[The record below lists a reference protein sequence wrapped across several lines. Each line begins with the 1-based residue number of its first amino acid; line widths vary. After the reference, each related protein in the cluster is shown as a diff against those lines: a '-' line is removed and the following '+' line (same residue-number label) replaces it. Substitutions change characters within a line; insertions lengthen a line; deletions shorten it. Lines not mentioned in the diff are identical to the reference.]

1 MQANNFGFFSARGVG
16 RVVVEVF
23 VICVLAVSGLTW
35 GGSDV
40 GGKIKVDPRS
50 PINPE
55 NLEGLE
61 MLRLDISPKFTRLI
75 SYYCGSYS
83 YDAAWAGYIGGQ
95 YVCMIYKANGNE
107 FWLIKGDL
115 FIPLST
121 DIIFLSLKVGEH
133 RFIYFSCDEDVLRC
147 ANPLAMPPTSGLD
160 ITGDDDLVIETVVAE
175 SADVEPEG
183 ISRLRSRIS
192 SMPNLSWFAKL
203 CYVTDT
209 LSYSDNCEDK
219 HASPK
224 NFAIRIADLDT
235 RNSFTL
241 TRYWDSTDRSDPAG
255 FGSTVYLRDI
265 GTTSPVEVS
274 CDISEAG
281 FSTSYLEGYHIY
293 SCLGHTLKFEGNFVV
308 LGSDA
313 NAAAS
318 GGIITPLPKPKVRV
332 IAMEVTQGLQNW
344 ENTVTLVKDRRTAV
358 RVFMETN
365 AIPRKIT
372 ATLEGTK
379 IRGSVRTNFTGEP
392 PVNRFQ
398 KVEVRPNIVEHR
410 KNIDSS
416 LNFILPDIWTNIR
429 EDEKLELRLVFD
441 EDNIECNDLC
451 TTQVNFTEVTS
462 ELKFVMIPLKVK
474 NKNKYKSESEA
485 HPGMLKEQF
494 LRLMSILPL
503 PNSEYIT
510 LDKVP
515 KKTHEAQFRLFPIVN
530 RKNAVI
536 YYTDILEAFQADGP
550 GNFLYLGVLPGEQC
564 VHESIYADNPNRFDE
579 DEKCPGKGDKEEMPP
594 GGIVSRIPK
603 NSQRPGGA
611 ASWYT
616 GGDYDGLGLRSITG
630 YRRNSGGHEV
640 GHLLGQEHPIR
651 DRSEK
656 NEKGFYDGT
665 CGEHSSA
672 TEIYPYYEY
681 KKVGKK
687 EGENVYNWLPTLGP
701 LGDARTEIWGLD
713 IRYIKSWNYNFK
725 NLSTISPYE
734 ALSIMSYCYLSSPG
748 YHQGRWMDVHHH
760 EKIIQY
766 LKSLDGR
773 YLTSADAVTSD
784 LFSGSVIFSSN
795 GEVLGAELDSVFS
808 RPRRSLPTEE
818 NGFNLELRDLS
829 GSVIRNIPFGARIHP
844 HGNRLEGTVS
854 VNFSIIVPSPPRYD
868 SIAVTKDGIEIEV
881 FERSFNSPVLSVIGP
896 PPNEFYNHND
906 IINIDWESSDADGDD
921 LLYRVYYSTDGGV
934 NYQILSLDTEETSMS
949 IRAGLLAG
957 SDNARIGVSVS
968 DGTRSTFAETP
979 IFSVAG
985 NVPEVSI
992 ESPDSGSVISSEQ
1005 VIVLDAFGYDRED
1018 GYLGSSA
1025 FSWRS
1030 SLDGNLGQGQLL
1042 VVAASDLSFGE
1053 HVITATATDSDQM
1066 TASASATLTVNARN
1080 TAPLA
1085 VDDAASAA
1093 FGKAV
1098 QIDVLAN
1105 DIDLENDTDLNTLAI
1120 YEQPALGTAKIITSP
1135 NGRPVVEYI
1144 SSNQG
1149 TDVFSYEIC
1158 DYGDRCDTAQI
1169 TVAVVV
1175 EDCTITG
1182 TDGDDILRGTSGDDV
1197 ICGLGGDDS
1206 IDGRSGNDTIYGGPG
1221 DDTIYARA
1229 GDDIVHGGLG
1239 NDLILG
1245 HRGDD
1250 IIYGSLG
1257 DDIAYGGEGNDW
1269 IIGGEGDDELYGE
1282 ADDDRLEGNDGDD
1295 KIHGGRGDDI
1305 IWGDQGNDTIR
1316 GNTGKDTITPGPG
1329 ENTILGTTPDD
1340 TIY

>member
-1 MQANNFGFFSARGVG
+1 MR
-16 RVVVEVF
+16 
-23 VICVLAVSGLTW
+23 
-35 GGSDV
+35 
-40 GGKIKVDPRS
+40 
-50 PINPE
+50 
-55 NLEGLE
+55 
-61 MLRLDISPKFTRLI
+61 RLDLSSRFARWN
-75 SYYCGSYS
+75 SYYCGTSS
-83 YDAAWAGYIGGQ
+83 YDAAWIGFVGGRN
-95 YVCMIYKANGNE
+95 VCMTYMAQDNE
-107 FWLIKGDL
+107 FWLVKGDL

-121 DIIFLSLKVGEH
+121 DIIFLHLSAGETE
-133 RFIYFSCDEDVLRC
+133 FIFFGCDEGALVC
-147 ANPLAMPPTSGLD
+147 SNPAIMPPASGLD
-160 ITGDDDLVIETVVAE
+160 INGRDNLVIETVSTEDA
-175 SADVEPEG
+175 SVEPEG
-183 ISRLRSRIS
+183 VEKLKERVARLSDS
-192 SMPNLSWFAKL
+192 PWFAKL

-209 LSYSDNCEDK
+209 LTYSDNCQDEN
-219 HASPK
+219 APPV
-224 NFAIRIADLDT
+224 NFAVRKADLDT

-241 TRYWDSTDRSDPAG
+241 TWYWDSSDSNGPRNFPA
-255 FGSTVYLRDI
+255 SVYFRDI
-265 GTTSPVEVS
+265 ETTSPVKVT
-274 CDISEAG
+274 CAISEAG
-281 FSTSYLEGYHIY
+281 WITAGEGYQTY
-293 SCLGHTLKFEGNFVV
+293 TCTGHTLEFEGNFIVI
-308 LGSDA
+308 GSDET
-313 NAAAS
+313 AAAS
-318 GGIITPLPKPKVRV
+318 GGTILSLPKPEVHV
-332 IAMEVTQGLQNW
+332 VAMEVTQGVQNW
-344 ENTVTLVKDRRTAV
+344 KNTVTLVKDRRTAV

-365 AIPRKIT
+365 LLPRKIT
-372 ATLEGTK
+372 ATLEGSK
-379 IRGSVRTNFTGEP
+379 LRGSVRTDFAGEI
-392 PVNRFQ
+392 PVNRFR
-398 KVEVRPNIVEHR
+398 KVEVRPNVVEYR
-410 KNIDSS
+410 EDIDSS
-416 LNFILPDIWTNIR
+416 LNFILPDEWTDIR

-441 EDNIECNDLC
+441 ENNIECNDLC
-451 TTQVNFTEVTS
+451 KMEVNFTEVTS

-474 NKNKYKSESEA
+474 NKNKSESGA

-515 KKTHEAQFRLFPIVN
+515 KKTHEAQLRLFPIIG

-579 DEKCPGKGDKEEMPP
+579 DEKCPGKEDEEEMPP

-630 YRRNSGGHEV
+630 YKRNSGGHEV

-651 DRSEK
+651 IRNTK

-672 TEIYPYYEY
+672 TETYPYYEY
-681 KKVGKK
+681 KKVG
-687 EGENVYNWLPTLGP
+687 ENVYKWLPTLGP

-713 IRYIKSWNYNFK
+713 IRYIKSWNVNFK
-725 NLSTISPYE
+725 NLATISPHE
-734 ALSIMSYCYLSSPG
+734 IFSIMSYCNHDAPG
-748 YHQGRWMDVHHH
+748 HNQGRWMDVYHH
-760 EKIIQY
+760 ERIIEY
-766 LKSLDGR
+766 LQSLDGK
-773 YLTSADAVTSD
+773 YLASADAVTSD
-784 LFSGSVIFSSN
+784 LFSGSVIFSPN
-795 GEVLGAELDSVFS
+795 GEVLGAELDSVLS
-808 RPRRSLPTEE
+808 RPRHSLPAEE
-818 NGFNLELRDLS
+818 SGFNLELRDLS
-829 GSVIRNIPFGARIHP
+829 GSAIQNIPFGARFHP
-844 HGNRLEGTVS
+844 HGNGLEDTVS
-854 VNFSIIVPSPPRYD
+854 VNFSIIVPNPPRYD

-881 FERSFNSPVLSVIGP
+881 FERSMNSPVLSIAGLS
-896 PPNEFYNHND
+896 PNEFYNHDD
-906 IINIDWESSDADGDD
+906 IINIGWAGDDADGDD
-921 LLYRVYYSTDGGV
+921 LLYRVYYSTDGGA
-934 NYQILSLDTEETSMS
+934 NYHVLLLDTEETSMS
-949 IRAGLLAG
+949 IQAGLLAG

-968 DGTRSTFAETP
+968 DGTRSTFVETP
-979 IFSVAG
+979 IFSVTG

-992 ESPDSGSVISSEQ
+992 ESPASGSVISSEQ

-1025 FSWRS
+1025 FSWHS
-1030 SLDGNLGQGQLL
+1030 NIDGNLGAGSL
-1042 VVAASDLSFGE
+1042 VVVPASDLSIGE

-1066 TASASATLTVNARN
+1066 TTSASVVLTINTHN
-1080 TAPLA
+1080 TAPDAIDDTALA
-1085 VDDAASAA
+1085 V
-1093 FGKAV
+1093 FGRTV
-1098 QIDVLAN
+1098 QIDVFVN
-1105 DIDLENDTDLNTLAI
+1105 DIDLENDTDLDTLVI
-1120 YEQPALGTAKIITSP
+1120 YEQPGFGEAKIVISP
-1135 NGRPVVEYI
+1135 RGRPVVEYVA
-1144 SSNQG
+1144 SNQG

-1169 TVAVVV
+1169 TVTVVV

-1229 GDDIVHGGLG
+1229 GNDIAYGGLG

-1257 DDIAYGGEGNDW
+1257 DDIAYGGEGNDR
-1269 IIGGEGDDELYGE
+1269 IIGGKGNDELYGE

-1316 GNTGKDTITPGPG
+1316 GNTGQDTITPGPG

>member
-1 MQANNFGFFSARGVG
+1 MQTTNFGISARGAGRAAVG
-16 RVVVEVF
+16 VF
-23 VICVLAVSGLTW
+23 VICMLIISGLFW
-35 GGSDV
+35 GGTGAS
-40 GGKIKVDPRS
+40 GKIKVDPRS
-50 PINPE
+50 PIAPE
-55 NLEGLE
+55 SLEGLE
-61 MLRLDISPKFTRLI
+61 MWRLDLSSRFARWN
-75 SYYCGSYS
+75 SYYCGTSS
-83 YDAAWAGYIGGQ
+83 YDAAWIGFVGGRD
-95 YVCMIYKANGNE
+95 VCMTYKAQDNE
-107 FWLIKGDL
+107 FWLVKGDL

-121 DIIFLSLKVGEH
+121 DIIFLHLSAGETD
-133 RFIYFSCDEDVLRC
+133 FIFLGCDEGALVC
-147 ANPLAMPPTSGLD
+147 SNPAIMPPVSGLD
-160 ITGDDDLVIETVVAE
+160 INGRDNLVIETVSTEDA
-175 SADVEPEG
+175 SVEPEG
-183 ISRLRSRIS
+183 ISRLRSRVTS
-192 SMPNLSWFAKL
+192 LPNSSWFTKL
-203 CYVTDT
+203 CYVSDT
-209 LSYSDNCEDK
+209 LRYSDNCEDEN
-219 HASPK
+219 APPM
-224 NFAIRIADLDT
+224 NFAIEKIDLDT
-235 RNSFTL
+235 RSIHYLTWYWNS
-241 TRYWDSTDRSDPAG
+241 SDRHDPSS
-255 FGSTVYLRDI
+255 FLSSVYLRDI
-265 GTTSPVEVS
+265 GSTKPDEVS
-274 CDISEAG
+274 CSISESG
-281 FSTSYLEGYHIY
+281 WITVTEGYHRY
-293 SCLGHTLKFEGNFVV
+293 VCTGHTLEFEGNFIVI
-308 LGSDA
+308 GSDET
-313 NAAAS
+313 AAAS
-318 GGIITPLPKPKVRV
+318 GGTILSLPKPEVHV
-332 IAMEVTQGLQNW
+332 VAMEVTQGVQNW
-344 ENTVTLVKDRRTAV
+344 KNTVTLVKDRRTAV

-365 AIPRKIT
+365 LLPRKIT
-372 ATLEGTK
+372 ATLEGSK
-379 IRGSVRTNFTGEP
+379 LRGSVRTDFAGEI
-392 PVNRFQ
+392 PVNRFR
-398 KVEVRPNIVEHR
+398 KVEVGPNVVEYR
-410 KNIDSS
+410 EDIDSS
-416 LNFILPDIWTNIR
+416 LNFILPDEWTDIR

-441 EDNIECNDLC
+441 ENNIECNDLC
-451 TTQVNFTEVTS
+451 KMEVNFTEVTN
-462 ELKFVMIPLKVK
+462 ELKFVMIPLKIK
-474 NKNKYKSESEA
+474 NKNKSESGA
-485 HPGMLKEQF
+485 HSGMLKEQF

-510 LDKVP
+510 LDEVP
-515 KKTHEAQFRLFPIVN
+515 KKIHEAWLRRFPIVG

-579 DEKCPGKGDKEEMPP
+579 DEKCPGKEDEKEMPP

-630 YRRNSGGHEV
+630 YKRNSGGHEV

-651 DRSEK
+651 IRNTK

-672 TEIYPYYEY
+672 TETYPYYEY
-681 KKVGKK
+681 KKVG
-687 EGENVYNWLPTLGP
+687 ENVYKWLPTLGP

-713 IRYIKSWNYNFK
+713 IRYIKSWNVNFK
-725 NLSTISPYE
+725 NLATISPHE
-734 ALSIMSYCYLSSPG
+734 VFSIMSYCNHDAPG
-748 YHQGRWMDVHHH
+748 HNQGRWMDVHHH
-760 EKIIQY
+760 EEIIKY
-766 LKSLDGR
+766 LQSLDGK
-773 YLTSADAVTSD
+773 YLASADAVTSD
-784 LFSGSVIFSSN
+784 LFSGSVIFSPN
-795 GEVLGAELDSVFS
+795 GEVLGAELDTVLS
-808 RPRRSLPTEE
+808 RPRHSLPAEE
-818 NGFNLELRDLS
+818 SGFNLELRDLS
-829 GSVIRNIPFGARIHP
+829 GSAIQNIPFGARFHP
-844 HGNRLEGTVS
+844 HGNGLEDTVS
-854 VNFSIIVPSPPRYD
+854 VNFSIIVPNPPRYD

-881 FERSFNSPVLSVIGP
+881 FERSMNSPVLSIAGLS
-896 PPNEFYNHND
+896 PNEFYNHDD
-906 IINIDWESSDADGDD
+906 IINIGWAGDDADGDD
-921 LLYRVYYSTDGGV
+921 LLYRVYYSTDGGA
-934 NYQILSLDTEETSMS
+934 NYHVLLLDTEETSMS
-949 IRAGLLAG
+949 IQAGLLAG

-968 DGTRSTFAETP
+968 DGTRSAFAETP

-992 ESPDSGSVISSEQ
+992 ESPVSGSVTTSEQ

-1025 FSWRS
+1025 FSWHS

-1042 VVAASDLSFGE
+1042 VVAASDLSLGE

-1066 TASASATLTVNARN
+1066 ASSASVILTVNARN
-1080 TAPLA
+1080 TAPVT
-1085 VDDAASAA
+1085 VDDAASAV
-1093 FGKAV
+1093 FGRAV

-1105 DIDLENDTDLNTLAI
+1105 DVDLENDTDLDTLTI
-1120 YEQPALGTAKIITSP
+1120 YEQPVLGEAQIVISP
-1135 NGRPVVEYI
+1135 NGRPVVEYVA
-1144 SSNQG
+1144 SNQG

-1169 TVAVVV
+1169 TVTVVV

-1229 GDDIVHGGLG
+1229 GNDIAYGGLG

-1257 DDIAYGGEGNDW
+1257 DDIAYGGEGNDR
-1269 IIGGEGDDELYGE
+1269 IIGGKGNDELYGE

-1295 KIHGGRGDDI
+1295 KIHGGKGDDT

-1316 GNTGKDTITPGPG
+1316 GNTGQDTITSGPG